1 MYNYCSHIDRY
12 FPVSVAIEINVRQE
26 WWPAV
31 FDASQMAFC
40 YVSSSQYEVLFY
52 YSMIQGLTIDW
63 ASQRHYVFLLSS
75 TYADCHTCVILVYM

>member
-63 ASQRHYVFLLSS
+63 ASQRHYVFFVVRPPML
-75 TYADCHTCVILVYM
+75 TVILVYMYM